1 MFSNALWQQP
11 GTSSYEIDNS
21 VTYSGNETMRRTPS
35 SAGNRATWSYSA
47 WFKRS
52 AISQNHMMFES
63 GASGGYSSRLFHTLN
78 DASNKYEL
86 SSGVVNYGLSST
98 AITDTDTWHHLFIKL
113 ASNTHTMYLDGN
125 SVKTTTSITGNT
137 AVNNTGNV
145 HGVFCR
151 GGSGSGSTFKGKVAD
166 VLLFDGTAYDP
177 TDVAEDSGGSWIPKD
192 PSDLTFGTNGFWL
205 RMQNSSNFGEDY
217 SGNNNDYT
225 ASSFSAGDQS
235 TDTPTS

>member
-52 AISQNHMMFES
+52 ALGQMMIWEA
-63 GASGGYSSRLFHTLN
+63 GASGGYSSRLFHAFN
-78 DASNKYEL
+78 GSSNKYEV
-86 SSGVVNYGLSST
+86 SSGNINYGQSST
-98 AITDTDTWHHLFIKL
+98 AITDTDTWHHVFIKL

-125 SVKTTTSITGNT
+125 SVKTITSITGNT
-137 AVNNTGNV
+137 AVNDTGNI

-151 GGSGSGSTFKGKVAD
+151 GGSGSGAVFQGKVAE

-192 PSDLTFGTNGFWL
+192 PSGLTFGTNGFWL

-225 ASSFSAGDQS
+225 ASSFSTGDQS